1 MRWNIGRIFTHEP
14 DFFITVYK
22 CVIIIPYFSTLAEN
36 LNVLQNFSNTSY
48 EFNREINKKQKKI
61 QFKP

>member
-48 EFNREINKKQKKI
+48 EFNREINKK
-61 QFKP
+61 